1 MASAADPPLSGD
13 INHGA
18 IINGI
23 AWAEAGIVLCLLAAR
38 VYARSRVVRSW
49 GSDDWNIVIATVS
62 CFSYIKFV
70 LSLVN
75 WWLSIEIR

>member
-1 MASAADPPLSGD
+1 MASAVDPPLSGD

-23 AWAEAGIVLCLLAAR
+23 AWAEAVIVLCLLAAR
-38 VYARSRVVRSW
+38 VYARARVVRSL

-62 CFSYIKFV
+62 LIFLHQIR
-70 LSLVN
+70 LVSGQRVAFN
-75 WWLSIEIR
+75 

>member
-1 MASAADPPLSGD
+1 MASAVDPPLSGD

-38 VYARSRVVRSW
+38 VYARARVVRSW
-49 GSDDWNIVIATVS
+49 MSDDWNIVIATVS
-62 CFSYIKFV
+62 LIFLHQIR
-70 LSLVN
+70 LVPDQGVAFN
-75 WWLSIEIR
+75 